1 MVASNT
7 HLTVVGST
15 KPGASPA
22 SPELDIEVIEQNVV
36 DEALKKVTTEIDK
49 IKAMRD
55 GNTYRSAITFIA
67 DSETRISRK
76 DPSSYNKELGILLE
90 KFKEWKT
97 YVGSEICV
105 LLEIAL
111 HKQQETF
118 QNNFFLP
125 EEVIEEMLSF
135 SKDETLKWAKV
146 KFETTYLL
154 GFSTRWGI
162 KFNPK
167 TRITSVPTELK
178 TSWAGEKWKVPELL
192 VLVDLLNLMFL
203 KIELLSVRSI
213 VVNMKNLWLN
223 VHEILKGGTKF

>member
-135 SKDETLKWAKV
+135 SKDETLK
-146 KFETTYLL
+146 
-154 GFSTRWGI
+154 
-162 KFNPK
+162 
-167 TRITSVPTELK
+167 
-178 TSWAGEKWKVPELL
+178 
-192 VLVDLLNLMFL
+192 
-203 KIELLSVRSI
+203 
-213 VVNMKNLWLN
+213 
-223 VHEILKGGTKF
+223 